1 MSDLDWTKIDRSIG
15 FRALLER
22 EVFRFFT
29 VFTQTILPPIISSF
43 LFIFIFGFFLGRD
56 IQVIQGI
63 PYLQFLIPGLV
74 MMYLIEN
81 AYANTSSSLFIARW
95 SGHIQEL
102 LVSPLSYAEMVL
114 AMILG
119 GLVRSFTVAFG
130 VFIVSLFFVQFSMP
144 HIWIV
149 LYFSLF
155 VSLSFS
161 CLGLIAGLLA
171 EEWEHLSLLTT
182 FILTPLIY
190 FGGVFHSAQT
200 IPNIF
205 QIMMHLNPIFYMVNG
220 MRYGMLGSADVKV
233 TTAMSVVFGCFVVL
247 FVVTVYMFKTGYKL
261 RK

>member
-1 MSDLDWTKIDRSIG
+1 MTDLDWAKIDRSIG

-29 VFTQTILPPIISSF
+29 VFTQTIFPPIISSF
-43 LFIFIFGFFLGRD
+43 LFIFVFGFFLGRD

-63 PYLQFLIPGLV
+63 PYLQFLIPGRV

-102 LVSPLSYAEMVL
+102 LVSPLSYSEMVL

-119 GLVRSFTVAFG
+119 GLARSFTVAFG
-130 VFIVSLFFVQFSMP
+130 VFCVSLFFVQFSIP
-144 HIWIV
+144 HFWIICF
-149 LYFSLF
+149 FSLF

-161 CLGLIAGLLA
+161 CLGMIAGLLA

-182 FILTPLIY
+182 FVLTPLIY

-200 IPNIF
+200 IPHIF
-205 QIMMHLNPIFYMVNG
+205 QVLMHLNPIFYMVNG
-220 MRYGMLGSADVKV
+220 MRYGMLGTSDVNIV
-233 TTAMSVVFGCFVVL
+233 TAMSVIFGL
-247 FVVTVYMFKTGYKL
+247 FIFLFTVTVYMFKTGYKL